1 MLLEFIRGPKIVLIE
16 KGDQR
21 ATREFQECIASSRG
35 SAIRLAMNLHTR
47 IGHLQRL
54 HRAVG
59 GTIIEHDQ
67 LPILIR
73 LAQNT
78 FNGESQVGAGV
89 EDWNEDTELGRQSGF
104 G

>member
-1 MLLEFIRGPKIVLIE
+1 LFESASALQACEIRHPSGSRYAGQALNN
-16 KGDQR
+16 GR
-21 ATREFQECIASSRG
+21 RGHREPL
-35 SAIRLAMNLHTR
+35 RLAMNPRTR

-67 LPILIR
+67 PPILIC

-78 FNGESQVGAGV
+78 FNGKSQVGTGV
-89 EDWNEDTELGRQSGF
+89 EDWNEDTELGEAKRF

>member
-1 MLLEFIRGPKIVLIE
+1 
-16 KGDQR
+16 
-21 ATREFQECIASSRG
+21 
-35 SAIRLAMNLHTR
+35 MNPRTR

-73 LAQNT
+73 LAQHT
-78 FNGESQVGAGV
+78 FNGKSQVGTGV